1 MENMNNKLVT
11 WIAAAGFCA
20 SLIAT
25 PAAAEDECG
34 FGRSVQFASDEG
46 KWVYNPDDD
55 NYTLPDGSVVDDVSD
70 LVDQEGSCQPT
81 TWTDSE
87 ENDGF
92 DKTFSVSIGSDEEG
106 RGANSFESIEIF
118 CINRKLSVYIWV
130 DFPITRGWSGK
141 GQVKFDSG
149 KTKSVGYKVN
159 RTFDG
164 LYLDS
169 PKAFTKSLLSA
180 KNSATFKIAT
190 LEGSK
195 VLAYPKADIASYAS
209 KFKKLGCALR

>member
-1 MENMNNKLVT
+1 MRSKLLAGAA
-11 WIAAAGFCA
+11 IAAVTA

-25 PAAAEDECG
+25 PAVAEDECG
-34 FGRSVQFASDEG
+34 FGSSIQYASDEG

-81 TWTDSE
+81 TWIDSE

-92 DKTFSVSIGSDEEG
+92 DRTFSVSIGSDEEG
-106 RGANSFESIEIF
+106 RGANSYESIEIF
-118 CINRKLSVYIWV
+118 CINKKLSVYIWV

-149 KTKSVGYKVN
+149 KSRTVGYKVN

-169 PKAFTKSLLSA
+169 PKTFTKNLLAA
-180 KNSATFKIAT
+180 KSSATFKIAT